1 MGASEGIA
9 VRNLLI
15 VNFILEQI
23 AESNVHSS
31 VSVLTLERV
40 VVGVEFADRH
50 TVVQSYDEVLV
61 HDEAETCTH

>member
-23 AESNVHSS
+23 AKSYVHSS
-31 VSVLTLERV
+31 ISVLALERV